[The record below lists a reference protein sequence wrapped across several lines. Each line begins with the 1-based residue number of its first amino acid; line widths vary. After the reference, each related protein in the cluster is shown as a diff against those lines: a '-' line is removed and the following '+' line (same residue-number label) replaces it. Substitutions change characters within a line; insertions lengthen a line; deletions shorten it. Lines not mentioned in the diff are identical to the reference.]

1 MGCSHSLQSQE
12 IKSAGCLF
20 TDTRHVLAGFQ
31 PKKNKKMKM
40 ISGFG
45 GKQIPGETI
54 HETAWR
60 ETLEELFDFSP
71 EIIKSILPDVL
82 KIPYFK
88 TFTNGNYTV
97 FVFTFDTLLS
107 ICKMFEERNLQSPFY
122 SSFPTELFELILY
135 RHPTQEAEVQEIT
148 LLPFAM
154 CQTIDPYFL
163 KDLYFLEKN

>member
-1 MGCSHSLQSQE
+1 MGCSQT
-12 IKSAGCLF
+12 KDVNSAGCLF

-31 PKKNKKMKM
+31 PLKKVKM

-60 ETLEELFDFSP
+60 ETLEELFDFPP
-71 EIIKSILPDVL
+71 EVIQSVLPDML

-88 TFTNGNYTV
+88 TFTNRNYTV
-97 FVFTFDTLLS
+97 YVFTFDTLLS

-122 SSFPTELFELILY
+122 STFPTELFELILY
-135 RHPTQEAEVQEIT
+135 RRPTSNAEVQEIT
-148 LLPFAM
+148 LLPLAM
-154 CQTIDPYFL
+154 CQTIDPYFVQDVSYIFNLNL
-163 KDLYFLEKN
+163 KS